1 MHERPLCLMR
11 NALGI
16 ARVMNKEIKPMALT
30 SGSAEHV
37 EKSLCCVTQVQ
48 TK

>member
-1 MHERPLCLMR
+1 MHERPLCLMH

-16 ARVMNKEIKPMALT
+16 AYMMKKEIKPTALN

-37 EKSLCCVTQVQ
+37 
-48 TK
+48 